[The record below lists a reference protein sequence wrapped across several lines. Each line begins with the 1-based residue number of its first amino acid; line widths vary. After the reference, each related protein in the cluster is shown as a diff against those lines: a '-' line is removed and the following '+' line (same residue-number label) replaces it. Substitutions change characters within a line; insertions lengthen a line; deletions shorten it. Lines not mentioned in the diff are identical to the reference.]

1 MTLQKKHLVGLL
13 TLGAVGVWV
22 PALANL
28 PQPTARHTGAEDGGD
43 PDERPTQ
50 RAGFLAGLGAAS
62 APPAAEPAEPEHAAD
77 AGVDSVLQALRN
89 FRSQPAVL
97 PLDRMASSWAPGERV
112 ADAVPSAP
120 SASAAPSAASVDEAE
135 VQRFLDAHPLAAVL
149 QARERSLALLG
160 PRVVREGEALLGD
173 ALVVQRIEERRVV
186 LLRGGRPL
194 VLELP
199 PIQNRPAPGLRDD
212 EREPE
217 AETARSGGS

>member
-28 PQPTARHTGAEDGGD
+28 PQPTARHTGAEDEGD
-43 PDERPTQ
+43 PEGHPTQ
-50 RAGFLAGLGAAS
+50 RAGFLAGLGGAAP
-62 APPAAEPAEPEHAAD
+62 PPAAPAEPEHAAD

-112 ADAVPSAP
+112 ADAAPSAP
-120 SASAAPSAASVDEAE
+120 SASAAPSAPSVDEAE

-149 QARERSLALLG
+149 QARDRSLALLG

-173 ALVVQRIEERRVV
+173 ALVVQEIEERRVV

-217 AETARSGGS
+217 TAPSGGS